1 MDKYEKIVYG
11 IIVAMGI
18 AFIVFINMDF
28 TGHKMKFEENII
40 KIDGE
45 VIKVEDIESIEL
57 LDDVYIGNKISGANT
72 FTYSRGSFKVGGNK
86 EGRVYIYNDSKP
98 YIQIITKDKLYIYND
113 KEGSET
119 EKTYG
124 ELIIR
129 YNIKSNSNVEIG
141 KFVK

>member
-1 MDKYEKIVYG
+1 MNKYEKIVYG
-11 IIVAMGI
+11 IIVAMAI

-28 TGHKMKFEENII
+28 AGHKMKFEENII

-124 ELIIR
+124 ELISR